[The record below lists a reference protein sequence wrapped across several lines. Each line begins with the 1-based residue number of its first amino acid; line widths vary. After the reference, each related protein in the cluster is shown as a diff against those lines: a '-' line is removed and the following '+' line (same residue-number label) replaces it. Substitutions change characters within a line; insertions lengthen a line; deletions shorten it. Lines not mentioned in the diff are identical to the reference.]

1 MTEAVYQRFL
11 KYLSEG
17 KRDINAFMIKENIY
31 GIEVRKMLEAIK
43 EAYMVNPGF
52 MTESEEKNEKSVKPA
67 CNS

>member
-52 MTESEEKNEKSVKPA
+52 MTESEEKK
-67 CNS
+67 